1 MTLKTSSNK
10 MNPALNL
17 FGFTLRKNLGFTAIA
32 TVLVLLFSPAFI
44 INTINQ
50 SFEHLTEA
58 EKATYIFDMGEVIPA
73 AVCILAVAAAAF
85 AWLLQIMNFNYLN
98 TKPGSDSFHSMP
110 LNRTELFAS
119 RISACFISALI
130 PLTAGYLG
138 LFGVGLMENV
148 ASDNAVLLQCYIYTV
163 GMMALCMLFSQI
175 FIFASGCVF
184 DSIISFLAV
193 NIGIPV
199 IIMLVMDMCDST
211 LFGYHTSV
219 SGIPFTYGT
228 PFGFAIYSLANIG
241 LKDTEH
247 PFTVWGVITYII
259 VIAALSALNIYLY
272 NKRKSEKAGEPFA
285 FKFVPLIISIIISFV
300 AFHLFGYIFDGY
312 SGSLFFMIMGIIGSI
327 LAAVVYNAIVNRGF
341 KKLKAA
347 IIPAVVS
354 IVLVFASFF
363 AIGLDVFGYETY
375 VPTASN
381 VDNVSVV
388 YKSVTVN
395 TATEE
400 GIESVIN
407 LHSAIVEAYE
417 NDEFYIE
424 DEYTEYTEEN
434 GETYLRISHATSR
447 EMIEINYT
455 LKGGRTVSRIYHV
468 ANKLLTEEKAA
479 FVKNAFADGVKAEF
493 DENIGEFFSLDGE
506 YNGESISL
514 DITAN
519 EAEQL
524 IDAYVLDLKNVEEDY
539 FLTEDRQTVYINTAG
554 GGESGY
560 GYYTVGVP
568 VIESFENSRAVLQ
581 QMNIG
586 ERNTFYIDEQGNNG
600 LVD

>member
-1 MTLKTSSNK
+1 

-44 INTINQ
+44 INTVNQ

-85 AWLLQIMNFNYLN
+85 AWLLQIINFNYLN

-110 LNRTELFAS
+110 LTRTELFVSRLSAS
-119 RISACFISALI
+119 YISALI

-138 LFGVGLMENV
+138 LFGVGLMEHV
-148 ASDNAVLLQCYIYTV
+148 VSDNVVLLQCYIYTV
-163 GMMALCMLFSQI
+163 GMLGLCMLFSQI

-184 DSIISFLAV
+184 DGIISFLAV

-199 IIMLVMDMCDST
+199 IIMLVMDMCDRM
-211 LFGYHTSV
+211 LFGYYTQNYSV
-219 SGIPFTYGT
+219 SSVPFAFGT

-247 PFTVWGVITYII
+247 PFTVWGVIIFI
-259 VIAALSALNIYLY
+259 FVIAALLVLNIYLY

-285 FKFVPLIISIIISFV
+285 FKFVPFVISIIISFV

-312 SGSLFFMIMGIIGSI
+312 SGSLFFMIMGVIGSI
-327 LAAVVYNAIVNRGF
+327 LVAVVYNAIVGRGF
-341 KKLKAA
+341 KKIKAA

-363 AIGLDVFGYETY
+363 AIGLDVFGYVTY

-395 TATEE
+395 TGTES
-400 GIESVIN
+400 GTQSVID
-407 LHSAIVEAYE
+407 LHSAIVRAYE

-539 FLTEDRQTVYINTAG
+539 FLTEDRQTVYINTVG

-560 GYYTVGVP
+560 GYYSVGVP
-568 VIESFENSRAVLQ
+568 VIESFENSRAVLE